1 MVNYLP
7 LAVFIAILGFVL
19 FRTLYLR
26 CNRTWMRFA
35 LMATS
40 VVLSVPAV
48 LFLCNYM
55 WEVPSGAW
63 FFSFHSLPAIEASSG
78 SVGTLLGVMFAH
90 AKLHP
95 HRLNLPVLAASVVV
109 GIILLLVP
117 FGKQLF
123 YTKVEYSG
131 LKNVW
136 KDGVCKQTSGT
147 TCMPAS
153 FATVVRLIGGNITEQ
168 ELAREA
174 GTNSGGTEVWYLI
187 RVLRRHG
194 YEVDIRTA
202 KSLKDASAPAVIGL
216 GIMGHVVV
224 LMSKTD
230 TGPEIGDPIG
240 YHRKYTWKDFEEGY
254 EPKPVYFVVRK
265 VLDNR

>member
-7 LAVFIAILGFVL
+7 LAVFITILGFVL

-40 VVLSVPAV
+40 VVVSVPAV

-78 SVGTLLGVMFAH
+78 FVGALLGVMFAH

-109 GIILLLVP
+109 GITLLLVP

-123 YTKVEYSG
+123 YTKVEYSS
-131 LKNVW
+131 LKDVW

-153 FATVVRLIGGNITEQ
+153 FATVV
-168 ELAREA
+168 
-174 GTNSGGTEVWYLI
+174 
-187 RVLRRHG
+187 
-194 YEVDIRTA
+194 
-202 KSLKDASAPAVIGL
+202 
-216 GIMGHVVV
+216 
-224 LMSKTD
+224 SK
-230 TGPEIGDPIG
+230 
-240 YHRKYTWKDFEEGY
+240 
-254 EPKPVYFVVRK
+254 
-265 VLDNR
+265 

>member
-1 MVNYLP
+1 
-7 LAVFIAILGFVL
+7 
-19 FRTLYLR
+19 
-26 CNRTWMRFA
+26 
-35 LMATS
+35 
-40 VVLSVPAV
+40 
-48 LFLCNYM
+48 
-55 WEVPSGAW
+55 
-63 FFSFHSLPAIEASSG
+63 
-78 SVGTLLGVMFAH
+78 
-90 AKLHP
+90 
-95 HRLNLPVLAASVVV
+95 VVV

-174 GTNSGGTEVWYLI
+174 ATNSGGTEVWYLI

-216 GIMGHVVV
+216 GVMGHVVV
-224 LMSKTD
+224 LMSKSNA
-230 TGPEIGDPIG
+230 GPEIGDPIG

-265 VLDNR
+265 KLN